1 MSLYTFIL
9 VQFCSS
15 RNFGT
20 HATQK
25 QFFRLFIIIYLFII
39 LASDTLGPNIIYFRG
54 FFPLEP
60 PILIVSL
67 LHRSRETKCNILI
80 YIKMNLISSLGVK
93 NCKIFSINQIVSL
106 GFEFSIATLVTGSQ
120 FKYQGKKLSNFNL
133 KMSLHLKGVAIIH
146 TWGVVGCNYTR
157 AIYLLMYV
165 NLGVAG
171 CNYTQAQGFYPPQ
184 IHVNLAVAGCN

>member
-133 KMSLHLKGVAIIH
+133 KISLHLKGGMFYLQRYH
-146 TWGVVGCNYTR
+146 SN
-157 AIYLLMYV
+157 IYLINSAWKILFLFQLV
-165 NLGVAG
+165 KCIIRTIFSN
-171 CNYTQAQGFYPPQ
+171 CF
-184 IHVNLAVAGCN
+184 